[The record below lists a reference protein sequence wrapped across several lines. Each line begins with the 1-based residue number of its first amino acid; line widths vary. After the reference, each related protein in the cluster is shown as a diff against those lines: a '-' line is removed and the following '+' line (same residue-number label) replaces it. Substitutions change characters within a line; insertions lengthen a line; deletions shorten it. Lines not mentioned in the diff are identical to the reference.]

1 MNTKILMSLLFTY
14 LCLIWIGCEDD
25 KEIFFDELK
34 VEEEKLDAVHPNTRD
49 KPYPREGQLLYI
61 NPCPL
66 IVPQEL
72 RPSGGFLEFELSR
85 DMNFPEEGTFRSG
98 KKPWNMY
105 NVHKELAV
113 GDWYWR
119 YRATDSE
126 GKTSLWSEVIR
137 FTITGKEEVFV
148 TPAWSECKNSLPAG
162 YPRTMCFLDKYLPV
176 NYEKMKEHVE
186 YQRILVDV
194 EESMKYKIP
203 AESPQD
209 LPSGTVRALRD
220 AFVLTGE
227 QQYMDKMLAI
237 ARDVISKEPSQKEL
251 IAGGNFAGADR
262 ALALSQLYDYTRNQL
277 NEAERTTMV
286 NVLSRV
292 SGYYFNN
299 YKGSLECKNFDN
311 HVWQLVLQSITQT
324 ALAICHESE
333 EAMTNLE
340 YAYEV
345 WTARAPNT
353 GFNRDGAWI
362 NGNGYFAVNIYTLF
376 YMPMLFTEISNFDF
390 LKHPWYQNAGKAMTY
405 ASLPGTNE
413 TSFGDMVGDYGYG
426 AGGGSKLEFT
436 DFLARE
442 LHNSYS
448 MWVMSKENRTSLLAD
463 RKSVN
468 LRLYRMLRGGDYY
481 YDDVTPELDN
491 YVWHQDIGSGIAF
504 SDMEHPESNLG
515 LAFRSSPCGSGSHTL
530 ADQNSFKVL
539 YKGDYVYRNSGRY
552 TAFSDAHNLMQYRH
566 TRGHN
571 TIMIN
576 GIGQAFTTE
585 SYGNITQGLNG
596 DNLAFFLGDAS
607 NAYKPFSSYWD
618 ESIKAAGF
626 AQTPEYGFGEN
637 PLNNYKRYIFM
648 LRPDKILIYD
658 DLGADE
664 PATWQWLLHS
674 DNELHINGNRIKS
687 NYTAKNNRGNFVS
700 IAEIFSEHTP
710 SISVTNEW
718 FMGIIPNDK
727 GYIPPKQWHLTANF
741 AETATNRILTVI
753 QVNDSESQISK
764 VWNAGNNFEVG
775 DWHIVAEMDS
785 NKPAAI
791 TITNDKTET
800 LFSYGTDDPVINS
813 QVYQRTQE
821 GSSVLYDAVKGVK
834 KIQEVSD
841 HPLHVT
847 RSAN

>member
-1 MNTKILMSLLFTY
+1 MNIRILVSLLFTS
-14 LCLIWIGCEDD
+14 LCLIWMGCEDD

-34 VEEEKLDAVHPNTRD
+34 MGEEKLEAVHPNTRD

-72 RPSGGFLEFELSR
+72 RPSGGFLEFELSQ
-85 DMNFPEEGTFRSG
+85 DMNFPEKGTFRSG

-105 NVHKELAV
+105 NVHRELAV

-119 YRATDSE
+119 YRAIDST
-126 GKTSLWSEVIR
+126 GKITSWSEAIKFV
-137 FTITGKEEVFV
+137 ITGNEERFV
-148 TPAWSECKNSLPAG
+148 TPDWGVFRENMPQTHPYTWS
-162 YPRTMCFLDKYLPV
+162 FLDEYLPLNKDDFNRHPESSIV
-176 NYEKMKEHVE
+176 LSLAKSALDYETQEVIPYDYNILPDHVRNLMAA
-186 YQRILVDV
+186 Y
-194 EESMKYKIP
+194 S
-203 AESPQD
+203 
-209 LPSGTVRALRD
+209 
-220 AFVLTGE
+220 LTGE
-227 QQYMDKMLAI
+227 EKYHDKMLKI
-237 ARDVISKEPSQKEL
+237 ARGYIAAQTTCSEL
-251 IAGGNFAGADR
+251 INLGNDAG
-262 ALALSQLYDYTRNQL
+262 SQSVEFMGLLYDYCYNELTELEKSTFENLILGVSDYYL
-277 NEAERTTMV
+277 NR
-286 NVLSRV
+286 
-292 SGYYFNN
+292 
-299 YKGSLECKNFDN
+299 YKGSMENTLNDN
-311 HVWQLVLQSITQT
+311 HVWQYVLRRVTLGT
-324 ALAICHESE
+324 FAICQKHPK
-333 EAMTNLE
+333 AMENME
-340 YAYEV
+340 YVYEL

-353 GFNRDGAWI
+353 GFNRDGDWI
-362 NGNGYFAVNIYTLF
+362 NGGGYFGTNIIALV
-376 YMPMLFTEISNFDF
+376 YMPMLFSHITHSDF
-390 LKHPWYQNAGKAMTY
+390 LQHPWYRNAGKALLY
-405 ASLPGTNE
+405 SYLPGTCQ
-413 TSFGDMVGDYGYG
+413 TSFGDMVGEWGYLDK
-426 AGGGSKLEFT
+426 AKAHAEFA

-442 LHNSYS
+442 LQDPYAAYQVVKKTLLDPKSNS
-448 MWVMSKENRTSLLAD
+448 
-463 RKSVN
+463 
-468 LRLYRMLRGGDYY
+468 LRFYRVARSSIPY
-481 YDDVTPELDN
+481 TNESPELEN
-491 YVWHQDIGSGIAF
+491 YLWNQDIGSGIAF

-515 LAFRSSPCGSGSHTL
+515 LAFRSSPFGSGSHTL

-552 TAFSDAHNLMQYRH
+552 TAFNDAHNLMQYRH

-585 SYGNITQGLNG
+585 SYGNITQGLNS

-618 ESIKAAGF
+618 GSITAAGF
-626 AQTPEYGFGEN
+626 AQTPEFGFGEN

-674 DNELHINGNRIKS
+674 DNELRINGNRIKS
-687 NYTAKNNRGNFVS
+687 NYTVQDNRGDFVS
-700 IAEIFSEHTP
+700 VAEIFSEHTP
-710 SISVTNEW
+710 NISVTNEW

-727 GYIPPKQWHLTANF
+727 GYIPPKQWHLTAHF

-753 QVNDSESQISK
+753 QVNDEESQIGK

-775 DWHIVAEMDS
+775 DWQIVAEMDS

-800 LFSYGTDDPVINS
+800 LFSYGTDDPVING
-813 QVYQRTQE
+813 QAYQRTQE
-821 GSSVLYDAVKGVK
+821 GSSVLYDAVKGIK